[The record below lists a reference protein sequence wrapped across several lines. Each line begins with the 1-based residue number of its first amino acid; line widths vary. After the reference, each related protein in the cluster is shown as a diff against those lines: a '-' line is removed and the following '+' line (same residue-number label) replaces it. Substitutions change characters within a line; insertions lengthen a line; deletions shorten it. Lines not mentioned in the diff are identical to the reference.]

1 MSRAMWR
8 ELKDIFV
15 SVQRDPLVRCVLVLG
30 QGPNF
35 CAGGDISEY
44 ASFRFQE
51 ATLREFHEGDVL
63 SLIHI

>member
-1 MSRAMWR
+1 MPARIRFEQHQGVAQVTLSYPKRFNAMSRAMWR

-30 QGPNF
+30 
-35 CAGGDISEY
+35 
-44 ASFRFQE
+44 
-51 ATLREFHEGDVL
+51 L